1 MSSKIHL
8 IYRRIP
14 NRVLERDDEVIAD
27 LGDIVVAKS
36 RFEGMLTPLRVN
48 GVEVIKNGYT
58 MVYFAF
64 VGKNYDILKV
74 YDTEGNFK
82 GLYIDVLAYTK
93 REGNVIEM
101 LDLFL
106 DIFVFPDGR
115 AFLLDEDE
123 LEMAFNYGLIDRRT
137 LEFAYSVA
145 RAILERLKRGEFPPE
160 IVWRYEWGEWDGV
173 LEGDKGRDCPANLRP
188 AQGQE
193 KRNRGNRRMARSPEG
208 QNQSPSS

>member
-1 MSSKIHL
+1 MSPKIHL

-27 LGDIVVAKS
+27 LGDVIVARS
-36 RFEGMLTPLRVN
+36 RFDGMLTPLKVN
-48 GVEVIKNGYT
+48 GVKVIDNGYT

-74 YDTEGNFK
+74 YDEEGNFK

-93 REGNVIEM
+93 REGNTLEM

-106 DIFVFPDGR
+106 DIFVFPNGE

-123 LEMAFNYGLIDRRT
+123 LEIALNYRLIDKET
-137 LEFAYSVA
+137 FDFAYSIA
-145 RAILERLKRGEFPPE
+145 REILKKLKRGEFPPA
-160 IVWRYEWGEWDGV
+160 IVWEYDW
-173 LEGDKGRDCPANLRP
+173 RD
-188 AQGQE
+188 
-193 KRNRGNRRMARSPEG
+193 
-208 QNQSPSS
+208 